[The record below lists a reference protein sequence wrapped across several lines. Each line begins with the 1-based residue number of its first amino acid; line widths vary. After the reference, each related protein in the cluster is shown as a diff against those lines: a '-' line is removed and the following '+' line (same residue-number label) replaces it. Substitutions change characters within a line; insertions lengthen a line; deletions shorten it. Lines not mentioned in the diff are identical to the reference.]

1 MRHFASDN
9 YAPIHPKVL
18 EAIVAANQEHDI
30 PYGHD
35 SVTARLGDKVKELF
49 GASATA
55 LPLYG
60 GTGANTV
67 ALAAITPK
75 WGSVIVATTGH
86 TNTDEAGAPE
96 RIGGVKLLHLQPENG
111 KLTPANLDTLQY
123 DLGDVHA
130 AHPSAVSIAQSTEM
144 GTVYTPEEIRAIAE
158 WAHARGM
165 FLHLDGAR
173 IFSAAAALGVSLREI
188 TADAGVDIF
197 SIGATKNGGMVA
209 EILVVL
215 NPQIRGTDFIQKYQA
230 QLPSK
235 TRFISTQ
242 ALALLEDDLG
252 IQIADHSNSMA
263 RFLRDQLQA
272 LIDSGDLKNVEIT
285 QPVDAN
291 ALFVKLLPAHAA
303 KLNETYRFY
312 EWVSAEHIYR
322 WMLAWDHTEQDVLDF
337 VNFIVATQE

>member
-18 EAIVAANQEHDI
+18 EAIVAANLEHDI

-35 SVTARLGDKVKELF
+35 SVTARLGEKVRELF
-49 GASATA
+49 GSSATA

-75 WGSVIVATTGH
+75 WGSVIVANTGH
-86 TNTDEAGAPE
+86 THTDEAGAPE
-96 RIGGVKLLHLQPENG
+96 RIGGVKLLQLAPENG
-111 KLTPANLDTLQY
+111 KLTPEILDTLQY

-130 AHPSAVSIAQSTEM
+130 AHPSAISIAQSTEL
-144 GTVYTPEEIRAIAE
+144 GTVYTKAEISAIAD
-158 WAHARGM
+158 WAHLRGM
-165 FLHLDGAR
+165 LLHLDGAR

-188 TADAGVDIF
+188 TTDAGVDIF

-215 NPQIRGTDFIQKYQA
+215 NPKIQGADFIQKYQA

-235 TRFISTQ
+235 TRFVSAQ

-252 IQIADHSNSMA
+252 IQIAGHSNAMA
-263 RFLRDQLQA
+263 RLLQA
-272 LIDSGDLKNVEIT
+272 KLQQLIDSAELSNVEIT

-291 ALFVKLLPAHAA
+291 ALFVRLLPEHASR
-303 KLNETYRFY
+303 LNETYRFY

-322 WMLAWDHTEQDVLDF
+322 WMLAWDHTEDDVTDF
-337 VNFIVATQE
+337 LNLVVATQK